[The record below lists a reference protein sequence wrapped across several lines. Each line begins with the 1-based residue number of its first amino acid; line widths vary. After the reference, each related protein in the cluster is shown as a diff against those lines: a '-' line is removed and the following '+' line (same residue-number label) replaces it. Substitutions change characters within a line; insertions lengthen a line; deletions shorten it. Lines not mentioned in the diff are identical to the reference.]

1 MGTICVVCCDIKE
14 LYFILSRYT
23 LYVASSQKLVQEQSS
38 SFAMQDLVRAT
49 QDPKYTTQGKQSSNI
64 FQSRQVHIINQQP
77 LRYVNLSLLSIRR
90 VTNPRSSFACVFVAV
105 SVQVCSFASFFPV
118 HFFLPFVNLLHSDN
132 HQLYTYNLEC
142 CCTYVCHLF
151 FYTFFLA
158 LLHHLLHSH
167 KILRHYQRY
176 ILECYCTYVSHLSFY
191 MFFIALLHLYKFLC
205 NYQRYNLECCYT
217 CVCHLSFYM
226 FFLVLLHRH
235 FEMESMFQYSS
246 CMCSLECSCI
256 FCGTL

>member
-1 MGTICVVCCDIKE
+1 MLMICQ
-14 LYFILSRYT
+14 LT
-23 LYVASSQKLVQEQSS
+23 
-38 SFAMQDLVRAT
+38 
-49 QDPKYTTQGKQSSNI
+49 
-64 FQSRQVHIINQQP
+64 
-77 LRYVNLSLLSIRR
+77 LLSIRR
-90 VTNPRSSFACVFVAV
+90 VANPRNSFASVFVE
-105 SVQVCSFASFFPV
+105 VCSFAGFFPAYFY
-118 HFFLPFVNLLHSDN
+118 FFPPLVF
-132 HQLYTYNLEC
+132 
-142 CCTYVCHLF
+142 
-151 FYTFFLA
+151 
-158 LLHHLLHSH
+158 LHHLLHSH

-226 FFLVLLHRH
+226 FFLVLLHHH

>member
-105 SVQVCSFASFFPV
+105 SVQVCSFAGFFPV

-151 FYTFFLA
+151 FYMFFL
-158 LLHHLLHSH
+158 
-167 KILRHYQRY
+167 
-176 ILECYCTYVSHLSFY
+176 
-191 MFFIALLHLYKFLC
+191 ALLHLYKFLC

-256 FCGTL
+256 FCGTLL